1 MSRAWLIEN
10 NGVVGVISHVRKAAS
25 QTEVTL
31 VRETT
36 SSSCCTTYQTCGQR
50 VLAAVTLGLAQGY
63 K

>member
-31 VRETT
+31 VRDHLLQLPY
-36 SSSCCTTYQTCGQR
+36 TTYQTCGQR